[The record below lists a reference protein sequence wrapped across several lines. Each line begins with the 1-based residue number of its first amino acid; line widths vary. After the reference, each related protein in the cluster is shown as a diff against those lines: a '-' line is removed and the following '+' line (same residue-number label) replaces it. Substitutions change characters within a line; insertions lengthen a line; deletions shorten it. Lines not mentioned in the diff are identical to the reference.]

1 MPTKTRPRPHASY
14 NKAKGTTSTNRTPWQ
29 HFLVILLQ
37 RRMLGLITPL
47 IGASFVSN
55 VTNCSGLLLFYK
67 VSAIWICAGRGAWY
81 CILQD
86 ERFNKK
92 TLANYKS
99 TKQCIP
105 GYSRAL
111 IIQHYTTNA
120 WPVYQYIVNTRQTVH
135 IMDYNHYAAVYSLHT
150 HDLELPN

>member
-1 MPTKTRPRPHASY
+1 MDILGQKHVNSFICLLWLKILATLLFLKDVHCDNHCLSSFTNNKWLHFTNTRCRTGKRSRLHLKKGNANKNKAPASLHASY

-67 VSAIWICAGRGAWY
+67 VSAI
-81 CILQD
+81 
-86 ERFNKK
+86 
-92 TLANYKS
+92 
-99 TKQCIP
+99 
-105 GYSRAL
+105 
-111 IIQHYTTNA
+111 
-120 WPVYQYIVNTRQTVH
+120 
-135 IMDYNHYAAVYSLHT
+135 
-150 HDLELPN
+150 